1 MGQWV
6 LAKVLCATYCLIHQ
20 EYIFTQLLELLK
32 DYDFELYKIS
42 LVCSE
47 TALKSRLK
55 IDVKSGIRE
64 LDVIDRSLQRLVL
77 YNSMDTVKIDVS
89 DIDSKQAAIEII
101 KLIETGE
108 TKF

>member
-1 MGQWV
+1 M
-6 LAKVLCATYCLIHQ
+6 
-20 EYIFTQLLELLK
+20 
-32 DYDFELYKIS
+32 
-42 LVCSE
+42 
-47 TALKSRLK
+47 
-55 IDVKSGIRE
+55 KSGIRE